1 MCKGG
6 GNMRLAR
13 MVALALT
20 VAFVVAACG
29 GTSTPRPSKKLKVA
43 FIWVDPV
50 NGSGWTLQWDR
61 ARQDLETKLGWDGTA
76 VAARDERADVTAV
89 SEDLIRKG
97 NKMIFATAFGYQPFT
112 TQEAKKHPDVK
123 FIGIGP
129 NTQAHLDNVS
139 TVYGNLWEA
148 RFATGV
154 AAGLATKTNKI
165 GFVAAHTIPSVVA
178 GINGFALGVQSV
190 NPKAI
195 VKVTVTNTWYDPPTE
210 TTAANSLIQA
220 GADVTAQ
227 HEDSTA
233 TLLASAAAHI
243 FSIGSEADT
252 HDVSPTAYLTGTYYD
267 WSKYALDQVTALQNG
282 SWKADDYSG
291 DLESGLIAVGPVNS
305 AVSADTQAKVAQA
318 IADLKSGK
326 IKVFAGPIY
335 DNAGKLQI
343 PSGTTW
349 SVGDIYTKSTFFVKG
364 VDGKVSQ

>member
-1 MCKGG
+1 MPVK
-6 GNMRLAR
+6 MKFAR
-13 MVALALT
+13 IVALSLALM
-20 VAFVVAACG
+20 FVVAACG
-29 GTSTPRPSKKLKVA
+29 GTSSTAGTSKLKVA

-61 ARQDLETKLGWDGTA
+61 ARQALETQLGVETTA
-76 VAARDERADVTAV
+76 VGPIAESADVLPV
-89 SEDLIRKG
+89 YEDLIRKG
-97 NKMIFATAFGYQPFT
+97 NKMIFATAFGYQSFT

-148 RFATGV
+148 RYVTGV
-154 AAGLATKTNKI
+154 AAGLVTKSNRI

-210 TTAANSLIQA
+210 TAAANSLISA

-243 FSIGSEADT
+243 YSVGSEADT

-267 WSKYALDQVTALQNG
+267 WSKYAIDQVTALQNG
-282 SWKADDYSG
+282 TWKADDYSG

-305 AVSADTQAKVAQA
+305 SVPADVQAKVQQV
-318 IADLKSGK
+318 IADLKAGK
-326 IKVFAGPIY
+326 IKIFSGPIY
-335 DNAGKLQI
+335 DNSGKLQI
-343 PSGTTW
+343 ANGTTW
-349 SVGDIYTKSTFFVKG
+349 TVGDIYTKSTFFVKG

>member
-1 MCKGG
+1 
-6 GNMRLAR
+6 MRLAR
-13 MVALALT
+13 LVALSL
-20 VAFVVAACG
+20 VLAFAVAACG
-29 GTSTPRPSKKLKVA
+29 SSSTPSGGNKLKVA

-61 ARQDLETKLGWDGTA
+61 ARQALETQLGVETTA
-76 VAARDERADVTAV
+76 VGPIAESADVIPV
-89 SEDLIRKG
+89 YEDLIRKG
-97 NKMIFATAFGYQPFT
+97 NKMIFATAFGYQAFT
-112 TQEAKKHPDVK
+112 TQEAKKHPDIK

-154 AAGLATKTNKI
+154 AAGLTTKTNKI

-190 NPKAI
+190 NPRAV

-243 FSIGSEADT
+243 YSIGSEADT

-282 SWKADDYSG
+282 TWKADDYSG
-291 DLESGLIAVGPVNS
+291 DLESGLIAVGPVNA
-305 AVSADTQAKVAQA
+305 AVSADIQAKVAQA

-326 IKVFAGPIY
+326 IKVFTGPIY
-335 DNAGKLQI
+335 DNTGKLEI
-343 PSGTTW
+343 ASGTTW
-349 SVGDIYTKSTFFVKG
+349 TVGDIYTKSTFFVRG

>member
-1 MCKGG
+1 
-6 GNMRLAR
+6 MRLVR
-13 MVALALT
+13 IVALALAVT
-20 VAFVVAACG
+20 FSVAACG
-29 GTSTPRPSKKLKVA
+29 SSSTATTSNKLKVA

-61 ARQDLETKLGWDGTA
+61 ARQALETQLGVQTTA
-76 VAARDERADVTAV
+76 VGPIAESADVIPV
-89 SEDLIRKG
+89 YEDLIRKG

-112 TQEAKKHPDVK
+112 TQEAKKHPEVK

-129 NTQAHLDNVS
+129 NTQSHLDNVS

-154 AAGLATKTNKI
+154 AAGLVTKSNKI

-210 TTAANSLIQA
+210 TAAANSLIQA
-220 GADVTAQ
+220 GSDVTAQ

-243 FSIGSEADT
+243 YSIGSEADT

-267 WSKYALDQVTALQNG
+267 WSTYAVSQVTALQNG
-282 SWKADDYSG
+282 TWKADDFSG
-291 DLESGLIAVGPVNS
+291 DLESGLIAVGPINS
-305 AVSADTQAKVAQA
+305 ALAADIQDKIKAA

-326 IKVFAGPIY
+326 IKVFTGPIY
-335 DNAGKLQI
+335 DNTGKLQI
-343 PSGTTW
+343 AAGTTW
-349 SVGDIYTKSTFFVKG
+349 SVGDIYTKNTFFVKG

>member
-1 MCKGG
+1 
-6 GNMRLAR
+6 MRFAR
-13 MVALALT
+13 IVALSLA
-20 VAFVVAACG
+20 VAFVVGACG
-29 GTSTPRPSKKLKVA
+29 SSTTATGTTKLKVA

-61 ARQDLETKLGWDGTA
+61 ARQALETQLGVQTTA
-76 VAARDERADVTAV
+76 VGPIAESADVLPV
-89 SEDLIRKG
+89 YEDLIRKG
-97 NKMIFATAFGYQPFT
+97 NKMIFATAFGYQAFT

-129 NTQAHLDNVS
+129 NTQPHLDNVS

-148 RFATGV
+148 RFAT
-154 AAGLATKTNKI
+154 
-165 GFVAAHTIPSVVA
+165 FVAAHTIPSVFA
-178 GINGFALGVQSV
+178 GINGFALGVQMV

-210 TTAANSLIQA
+210 TAAANSLIQS

-243 FSIGSEADT
+243 YSVGFEADT

-267 WSKYALDQVTALQNG
+267 WSKYAIDQVTALQNG
-282 SWKADDYSG
+282 TWKADDYSG
-291 DLESGLIAVGPVNS
+291 DLESGLIAVGPVNP
-305 AVSADTQAKVAQA
+305 AVSADVQAKVAQV

-326 IKVFAGPIY
+326 IKVFTGPIY
-335 DNAGKLQI
+335 DNTGKLQI

-349 SVGDIYTKSTFFVKG
+349 RVGDIYTKSTFFVKG

>member
-1 MCKGG
+1 
-6 GNMRLAR
+6 MRFAR
-13 MVALALT
+13 IVALSLA
-20 VAFVVAACG
+20 VAFVVGACG
-29 GTSTPRPSKKLKVA
+29 SSTTATGSTKLKVA

-61 ARQDLETKLGWDGTA
+61 ARQALETQLGVQTTA
-76 VAARDERADVTAV
+76 VGPIAESADVIPV
-89 SEDLIRKG
+89 YEDLIRKG
-97 NKMIFATAFGYQPFT
+97 NKMTL
-112 TQEAKKHPDVK
+112 K
-123 FIGIGP
+123 FQAAMHLVAYGVGP
-129 NTQAHLDNVS
+129 VMLVQLACYPVLLLTLGRPGLRLPTFLAESSALAILV
-139 TVYGNLWEA
+139 
-148 RFATGV
+148 
-154 AAGLATKTNKI
+154 GLAPWI

-178 GINGFALGVQSV
+178 GINGFALGVQTV

-210 TTAANSLIQA
+210 TAAANSLIQS

-243 FSIGSEADT
+243 YSVGSEADT

-267 WSKYALDQVTALQNG
+267 WSKYAIDQVTALKNG
-282 SWKADDYSG
+282 TWKADDYSG
-291 DLESGLIAVGPVNS
+291 DLESGLIAVGPVNA
-305 AVSADTQAKVAQA
+305 AVSADVQAKVAQV

-326 IKVFAGPIY
+326 IKVFTGPIY
-335 DNAGKLQI
+335 DNTGKLQI

-349 SVGDIYTKSTFFVKG
+349 TVGDIYTKSTFFVKG

>member
-1 MCKGG
+1 
-6 GNMRLAR
+6 MRFAR
-13 MVALALT
+13 IVALSLA
-20 VAFVVAACG
+20 VAFVVGACG
-29 GTSTPRPSKKLKVA
+29 SSTTATGSTKLKVA

-61 ARQDLETKLGWDGTA
+61 ARQALETQLGVQTTA
-76 VAARDERADVTAV
+76 VGPIAESADVIPV
-89 SEDLIRKG
+89 YEDLIRKG

-112 TQEAKKHPDVK
+112 TTEAKKHPDVR

-154 AAGLATKTNKI
+154 AAGLVTKSGKI

-178 GINGFALGVQSV
+178 GINGFALGVQMV

-210 TTAANSLIQA
+210 TAAANSLIQA

-233 TLLASAAAHI
+233 TLLASAGAHI
-243 FSIGSEADT
+243 FSVGSEADT

-267 WSKYALDQVTALQNG
+267 WTKYAIDQVTALKNG
-282 SWKADDYSG
+282 TWKADDFSG
-291 DLESGLIAVGPVNS
+291 DLESGLIAVGPVNA
-305 AVSADTQAKVAQA
+305 AVSADVQAKVAQV

-326 IKVFAGPIY
+326 IKVFTGPIY
-335 DNAGKLQI
+335 DNAGKLEI

>member
-1 MCKGG
+1 
-6 GNMRLAR
+6 MRLAR
-13 MVALALT
+13 IVALSLA
-20 VAFVVAACG
+20 VAFAVTACG
-29 GTSTPRPSKKLKVA
+29 SSTTGTTNNKLKVA

-61 ARQDLETKLGWDGTA
+61 ARQALETQLGVQTTA
-76 VAARDERADVTAV
+76 VGPIAETADVLPV
-89 SEDLIRKG
+89 YEDLIRKG
-97 NKMIFATAFGYQPFT
+97 NKMIFATAFGYQAFT

-129 NTQAHLDNVS
+129 NTQAPLDNVS

-154 AAGLATKTNKI
+154 AAGLMTKSKKI
-165 GFVAAHTIPSVVA
+165 GFVVAHTIPSVVA
-178 GINGFALGVQSV
+178 GVNGFTLGVQSV
-190 NPKAI
+190 NPSAV
-195 VKVTVTNTWYDPPTE
+195 VKISVTNTWYDPPKETE
-210 TTAANSLIQA
+210 AANSLIQS

-243 FSIGSEADT
+243 YSIGSEADT
-252 HDVSPTAYLTGTYYD
+252 HDISPTAYLTGTYYD
-267 WSKYALDQVTALQNG
+267 WSKYAQDQVSSLQAG
-282 SWKADDYSG
+282 TWKAADYSG

-305 AVSADTQAKVAQA
+305 NVPQSVKDKVAQV

-326 IKVFAGPIY
+326 IKVFTGPVY

-343 PSGTTW
+343 QSGTTW
-349 SVGDIYTKSTFFVKG
+349 TTGDIYTKTNFFVKG